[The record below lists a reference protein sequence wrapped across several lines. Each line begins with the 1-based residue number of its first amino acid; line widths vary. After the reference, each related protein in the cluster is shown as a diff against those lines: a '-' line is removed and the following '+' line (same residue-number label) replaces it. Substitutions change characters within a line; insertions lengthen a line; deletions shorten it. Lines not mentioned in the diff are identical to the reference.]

1 MFEEMTFE
9 NLLTQMLDNVQGD
22 VDKREGSIIYDAL
35 APVAMENAQMY
46 ADMDILLQECFADSA
61 SYYYLIKRAA
71 ERGIFVKEGIPSVIK
86 IKCTPTDLS
95 IDMGTEFSIGD
106 MNYSIT
112 DNLGDGYYSMTCT
125 EAGENG
131 NSISN
136 DDVIPVEYVE
146 DLESVEAVE
155 VLVYGTEDEDEEA
168 LRERYFAS
176 FSEAAFGGNKSDY
189 REKAKSFGTVGACK
203 VYPVWNGGGT
213 VKLTI
218 LNSQFEVASQE
229 IVANI
234 QNEFDPTKDGTGV
247 GIAPIGH
254 IVTVDSPITKNVNI
268 EAEIVYKSGYSWSD
282 ISETVKQNVEEY
294 FKTVIKNEWENKESV
309 TIRIGQI
316 ESIILDMEGVENVTQ
331 IKLNG
336 KSGNC
341 IIETSYIPKVGDI
354 SG

>member
-71 ERGIFVKEGIPSVIK
+71 ERGIFVKEGIPAVIK
-86 IKCTPTDLS
+86 IKCIPTDLS

-106 MNYSIT
+106 MNYSVT

-125 EAGENG
+125 ESGESG
-131 NSISN
+131 NNIN

-146 DLESVEAVE
+146 DMESVEAVE

-354 SG
+354 IG